1 MLVLSWNIKKTM
13 SSWIWLQEE
22 QADFMLL
29 QEVSPKSVMMGN
41 GSIIMGHDSDPSV
54 AAVASYKHPIE
65 RWDIIPRITD
75 PDLKRMM
82 EYLELREKKF
92 GDKEGTRGRLVGA
105 SSEVDGKKWILISF
119 HAAPLKTPLDAQKV
133 YLGLDPHQKEL
144 TKEILGPQIIEK
156 IKRPYSWED
165 NKEVWLENL
174 IKLVIKDLIDHC
186 DEIKNSCFVFGG
198 DLNICLGFD
207 NAFKRK
213 NNDNK
218 YSLLEYEDMGLTN
231 CLRLKHKNEHQS
243 YIHTVEN
250 KKGILFQNDH
260 LFINQNLKCKW
271 AYVIGRPLQSD
282 NRAISDHNPI
292 IGSLRP
298 S

>member
-1 MLVLSWNIKKTM
+1 MLVLSWNIKKSM
-13 SSWIWLQEE
+13 SSWVWLQEE

-29 QEVSPKSVMMGN
+29 QEVSPKSVYMQD
-41 GSIIMGHDSDPSV
+41 GSIIKGHDSDPSV
-54 AAVASYKHPIE
+54 AAVASYKHQIE

-82 EYLELREKKF
+82 EYLESREKKF
-92 GDKEGTRGRLVGA
+92 GDKEGTRGRLVSV

-119 HAAPLKTPLDAQKV
+119 HAAPLKTPLDVQKV
-133 YLGLDPHQKEL
+133 YLGLDPNQKGPP
-144 TKEILGPQIIEK
+144 KDILGPQVIDK
-156 IKRPYSWED
+156 INRPYPWED

-174 IKLVIKDLIDHC
+174 IKLVIKDLIEHC
-186 DEIKNSCFVFGG
+186 DEVKDSCFVFGG

-218 YSLLEYEDMGLTN
+218 KSLLEYEKMELIN

-250 KKGILFQNDH
+250 QKGILFQNDH
-260 LFINQNLKCKW
+260 LFINKNLICDW

-282 NRAISDHNPI
+282 NRTISDHNPI
-292 IGSLRP
+292 VASLR
-298 S
+298 SS

>member
-1 MLVLSWNIKKTM
+1 MLVLSWNIKRTM

-29 QEVSPKSVMMGN
+29 QEVSPKSVIMEN

-82 EYLELREKKF
+82 EYLESREKKF

-119 HAAPLKTPLDAQKV
+119 HAAPLKTLWMRKS

-144 TKEILGPQIIEK
+144 TKDILGPQIIEK

-198 DLNICLGFD
+198 DL
-207 NAFKRK
+207 
-213 NNDNK
+213 
-218 YSLLEYEDMGLTN
+218 SLFG
-231 CLRLKHKNEHQS
+231 
-243 YIHTVEN
+243 V
-250 KKGILFQNDH
+250 
-260 LFINQNLKCKW
+260 
-271 AYVIGRPLQSD
+271 
-282 NRAISDHNPI
+282 
-292 IGSLRP
+292 
-298 S
+298 

>member
-1 MLVLSWNIKKTM
+1 MLVLSWNIKRTM

-82 EYLELREKKF
+82 EYLESREKKF

-105 SSEVDGKKWILISF
+105 SSEVDGKMDTHFFPCCTVKN
-119 HAAPLKTPLDAQKV
+119 PLDAQKV

-144 TKEILGPQIIEK
+144 TKDILGPQIIEK

-186 DEIKNSCFVFGG
+186 DEIKIRVLFLEVISTFVWGLIMR
-198 DLNICLGFD
+198 LNAKI
-207 NAFKRK
+207 
-213 NNDNK
+213 
-218 YSLLEYEDMGLTN
+218 M
-231 CLRLKHKNEHQS
+231 
-243 YIHTVEN
+243 I
-250 KKGILFQNDH
+250 
-260 LFINQNLKCKW
+260 INIPCWNTRIW
-271 AYVIGRPLQSD
+271 AS
-282 NRAISDHNPI
+282 PI
-292 IGSLRP
+292 V
-298 S
+298 

>member
-1 MLVLSWNIKKTM
+1 MLSVIRKPFAQIIKQYAKKHGDSCRDSEDSIGPLMNSPKIERTEMLVLSWNIKRTM

-29 QEVSPKSVMMGN
+29 QEVSPKSVMIGN

-82 EYLELREKKF
+82 EYLESREKKF

-133 YLGLDPHQKEL
+133 YLGVDPHQKEL
-144 TKEILGPQIIEK
+144 TKDILGPQIIEK
-156 IKRPYSWED
+156 HTT
-165 NKEVWLENL
+165 L
-174 IKLVIKDLIDHC
+174 
-186 DEIKNSCFVFGG
+186 F
-198 DLNICLGFD
+198 LG
-207 NAFKRK
+207 R
-213 NNDNK
+213 
-218 YSLLEYEDMGLTN
+218 
-231 CLRLKHKNEHQS
+231 
-243 YIHTVEN
+243 
-250 KKGILFQNDH
+250 
-260 LFINQNLKCKW
+260 
-271 AYVIGRPLQSD
+271 
-282 NRAISDHNPI
+282 
-292 IGSLRP
+292 
-298 S
+298 